1 MWDIFRKWV
10 LRADL
15 RYAGVRSLA
24 SFGECVV
31 TRVEVLALLLAG
43 LVADRREE
51 GPACLQFV
59 LEKISL
65 VWQFAV

>member
-15 RYAGVRSLA
+15 CYASVRCFA

-31 TRVEVLALLLAG
+31 TGVEVLALLLAG
-43 LVADRREE
+43 LVTD
-51 GPACLQFV
+51 C
-59 LEKISL
+59 
-65 VWQFAV
+65 